1 MNRSCG
7 DDDKVRVYGQ
17 AHISLTAGRVTYA
30 VWHTTAA
37 HGFGRTAS
45 VVEERRVQAEGTLS
59 GLDVRTLFRDSQAR
73 AARLK
78 LLIEVSRELAA
89 ADRDG
94 LDAAIDA
101 AAVKAARFA
110 GFRTGSLIEGD
121 VTFDDGDLAI
131 PLQSLAERGRVS
143 VSLLFS
149 SPSNPQTLANEE
161 DAAALSLLV
170 EMIEARLTVE
180 LQRRKEAELIERLA
194 AREKELEQV
203 LSRVVSAQERERA
216 AISADLHDG
225 VAQTMSGLHRHLE
238 LVHLDLPPGNEAA
251 AERLQDLVRIARTAV
266 SDLRGVIAGL
276 RPPSLDDL
284 GVVAALREEAGRL
297 ESAGHQVTVADG
309 LGRRLPG
316 WLETLL
322 FRIGQEA
329 FNNAFKHAPGA
340 AVSLDLAVS
349 ADRSSILLS
358 VLTTGGM
365 TSSNAN
371 DPSAARFGLEIM
383 RERLAEVA
391 GRLEAGP
398 VAGGF
403 SIRASI
409 PLAGL

>member
-7 DDDKVRVYGQ
+7 DDDKVRLHGRT
-17 AHISLTAGRVTYA
+17 HISLTAGRTTYA
-30 VWHTTAA
+30 IWHTTAA
-37 HGFGRTAS
+37 RRFGRTEP
-45 VVEERRVQAEGTLS
+45 VKEERRVQADSTLS

-89 ADRDG
+89 VDQDG
-94 LDAAIDA
+94 LDAAIDGA
-101 AAVKAARFA
+101 ALKAARFA
-110 GFRTGSLIEGD
+110 GFRTGSLVEGGFA
-121 VTFDDGDLAI
+121 VADGDLAI
-131 PLQSLAERGRVS
+131 PLQSLAERGRVGI
-143 VSLLFS
+143 SLLFS
-149 SPSNPQTLANEE
+149 APSNPQTLANEE

-180 LQRRKEAELIERLA
+180 LQRRKEAELIHRLA

-251 AERLQDLVRIARTAV
+251 AARLQDLVRIARTAV

-322 FRIGQEA
+322 FRVGQEA
-329 FNNAFKHAPGA
+329 FNNASKHAPGA

-349 ADRSSILLS
+349 ADRSSIVLS
-358 VLTTGGM
+358 VLTSGGTASPS
-365 TSSNAN
+365 TS

-403 SIRASI
+403 SIRASV
-409 PLAGL
+409 PVAGL

>member
-1 MNRSCG
+1 VSRGYG
-7 DDDKVRVYGQ
+7 DDDKMLGSAR
-17 AHISLTAGRVTYA
+17 AHISLTAGRTTYA
-30 VWHTTAA
+30 IWHTTAVLR
-37 HGFGRTAS
+37 FGRTES
-45 VVEERRVQAEGTLS
+45 VEEDPRVQTDSTLS

-94 LDAAIDA
+94 LDAAIDGA
-101 AAVKAARFA
+101 ALKAARFA
-110 GFRTGSLIEGD
+110 GFRTGSLVEGG
-121 VTFDDGDLAI
+121 VTVADGDLAI
-131 PLQSLAERGRVS
+131 PLQSLAERGRVG

-149 SPSNPQTLANEE
+149 APSNSQTLANEE

-180 LQRRKEAELIERLA
+180 LQRRKEAELIHRLA

-238 LVHLDLPPGNEAA
+238 LVHLDLPPGIEAVA
-251 AERLQDLVRIARTAV
+251 DRLQDLVGVARAAV

-297 ESAGHQVTVADG
+297 ERAGHQVVVADG

-322 FRIGQEA
+322 FRVGQEA
-329 FNNAFKHAPGA
+329 FNNAAKHAPGA
-340 AVSLDLAVS
+340 AVSLDLEVS
-349 ADRSSILLS
+349 ADRSSIVLS
-358 VLTTGGM
+358 VLTSGG
-365 TSSNAN
+365 TASSNED